1 MDYPLGLG
9 SRAGHPTGWPEGSK
23 DAPLKHTTKMT
34 TTQNTI
40 AVLVNYVG
48 PTNTKG
54 ARIKLTLPLWE
65 KRAWLSYNYEERD
78 AEAGALRWFA
88 EANLHPIARA
98 CNGSQVILLFS
109 FDNAESIRGLF

>member
-1 MDYPLGLG
+1 MN
-9 SRAGHPTGWPEGSK
+9 TPE
-23 DAPLKHTTKMT
+23 
-34 TTQNTI
+34 NTI

-48 PTNTKG
+48 ATDTKG

-88 EANLHPIARA
+88 DASLVPIARA

-109 FDNAESIRGLF
+109 FADAEAVRGLF

>member
-1 MDYPLGLG
+1 MNTP
-9 SRAGHPTGWPEGSK
+9 K
-23 DAPLKHTTKMT
+23 
-34 TTQNTI
+34 NTI

-54 ARIKLTLPLWE
+54 ARIKLSLPLWE

-88 EANLHPIARA
+88 DANLYPVARA
-98 CNGSQVILLFS
+98 CNGSQVILLFA
-109 FDNAESIRGLF
+109 FADVEAIRGLF

>member
-1 MDYPLGLG
+1 
-9 SRAGHPTGWPEGSK
+9 
-23 DAPLKHTTKMT
+23 MT

-48 PTNTKG
+48 ATDPVKD
-54 ARIKLTLPLWE
+54 ARIKLSLPLWE

-98 CNGSQVILLFS
+98 CNGAQVILLFS
-109 FDNAESIRGLF
+109 FADAEAIRGLF

>member
-1 MDYPLGLG
+1 
-9 SRAGHPTGWPEGSK
+9 
-23 DAPLKHTTKMT
+23 MT

-65 KRAWLSYNYEERD
+65 KRAWIAYNYEERD
-78 AEAGALRWFA
+78 AEAGALRHFA
-88 EANLHPIARA
+88 ESNLTPIARA
-98 CNGSQVILLFS
+98 CNGAQVILLFS
-109 FDNAESIRGLF
+109 FNDAESIRGLF